1 MGNLD
6 KITTYLKDNHVLLD
20 NLTPTMVHNVLS
32 ENESITINEWRNL
45 GPEELE
51 RLDQLDDG
59 KYNPT
64 VKRGDKVMVVRLH
77 TSPNNITTKNGSQV
91 FSMGHY
97 GWVDMMEARSALD
110 FAELEVITDHSD
122 HRTKPI
128 PEYGTGWS
136 KETLEWQRQQDPT
149 LGTTYALYAKVMV
162 TDPENKFY
170 KAEFRLDPE
179 YVTWI
184 KVEDDIDKEI
194 YHDIELDEDLV
205 NWSYNGDEIGV
216 IKETLQA
223 NNEQDIAELKRKN
236 IINMT
241 MIPTSKRLAAEV
253 IDGVLK
259 AHKYGPYLVGDT
271 INLEQET
278 LNGPDGYDFENRL
291 RFDILRESLSLDKEG
306 RGFSFEGI
314 IAGFFGG
321 QPAQAGLKED
331 IYIDGLPIS
340 VKQSNAVMN
349 GTADAWD
356 TGSLLGKELS
366 GEINSGY
373 NLVKKQIE
381 DAGLE
386 VPTELDETTGE
397 TKYGGK
403 VKKNLSAFETPY
415 ALLVAG
421 KEYDVYKRRML
432 ETVFTSSKG
441 ITITLDICWNQK
453 KWGYKV

>member
-1 MGNLD
+1 
-6 KITTYLKDNHVLLD
+6 
-20 NLTPTMVHNVLS
+20 
-32 ENESITINEWRNL
+32 
-45 GPEELE
+45 
-51 RLDQLDDG
+51 
-59 KYNPT
+59 
-64 VKRGDKVMVVRLH
+64 
-77 TSPNNITTKNGSQV
+77 
-91 FSMGHY
+91 
-97 GWVDMMEARSALD
+97 
-110 FAELEVITDHSD
+110 
-122 HRTKPI
+122 
-128 PEYGTGWS
+128 
-136 KETLEWQRQQDPT
+136 
-149 LGTTYALYAKVMV
+149 MV

-179 YVTWI
+179 YVTWV

-194 YHDIELDEDLV
+194 YHDIDLDEDLV

-216 IKETLQA
+216 IKETL
-223 NNEQDIAELKRKN
+223 EEKN
-236 IINMT
+236 KDNIDRMKSDNIRNMT
-241 MIPTSKRLAAEV
+241 MIPTSKRLAAQ
-253 IDGVLK
+253 IINGVLK
-259 AHKYGPYLVGDT
+259 SHKYGPYSPGDT

-278 LNGPDGYDFENRL
+278 LNGPEGYDFENRL
-291 RFDILRESLSLDKEG
+291 RFDILRESLMLDKEG

-321 QPAQAGLKED
+321 TPALAGIKED
-331 IYIDGLPIS
+331 IYIDGVPVS
-340 VKQSNAVMN
+340 VKQSNAIMN

-386 VPTELDETTGE
+386 VPTELDDTTGE

-441 ITITLDICWNQK
+441 VPLHWIFAGIKENGDIKYRYMSSEQLIDNILNVSNIHEVIGLGRNRENGFRIKSNPILTQEA
-453 KWGYKV
+453 YP